1 MQVYT
6 KLHGTT
12 ADSFKIGSHSER
24 ITLTGVTVGATT
36 STLLT
41 SDNQKYTADTTV
53 YFTAFIIG
61 IGSNDTAASYE
72 IKGCYIQGTNAVT
85 GTVVTTYVDSAGF
98 TEPTVSFNNTGELT
112 VECTGVAGDTVNWT
126 ASIDFVMV

>member
-24 ITLTGVTVGATT
+24 INLTGVTVGATT
-36 STLLT
+36 STLLNR
-41 SDNQKYTADTTV
+41 DNQKYTADTTV

-61 IGSNDTAASYE
+61 IGSESVASYE
-72 IKGCYIQGTNAVT
+72 IKGCYIQGANAVT

-98 TEPTVSFNNTGELT
+98 VEPTVSFNNSGELT
-112 VECTGVAGDTVNWT
+112 VECTGVAGTTVNWT